1 MKKLNF
7 IIATL
12 FLTVAISSFIY
23 WFTITSKNISFEAMK
38 AEYARAFPSYL
49 QNPRISTSILIVFLV
64 IAIVLFLQ
72 SKEEKGLKIP
82 AIIGTILSFLLSFW
96 LLFSL
101 M

>member
-12 FLTVAISSFIY
+12 FLAIAMSCFIY
-23 WFTITSKNISFEAMK
+23 WLMIAAKDISFEAMK
-38 AEYARAFPSYL
+38 IEYIAVFPSFL
-49 QNPRISTSILIVFLV
+49 QNTLVSTVVLIVLLV

-72 SKEEKGLKIP
+72 SKEEKGFKIP
-82 AIIGTILSFLLSFW
+82 VTIGVILSFLLSFW